1 MEQNCFLCGQMIKGK
16 TTQEHVFANSFLAEF
31 DLKRE
36 RLQFGAPKPIEYSR
50 IKVPAHRSCNSE
62 IGSKF
67 ESYLLQII
75 RSMDTNLDVL
85 AQLHLAHH
93 PKVAANAKEMFCQ
106 WLAKLHLGLI
116 HWEVNLK
123 RHPNSYYKT
132 LLENYIETPVVTCL
146 QRCFSEWHYFNC
158 PSSLYHFSVPPPP
171 ERAFRFDF
179 GSRHEISGTFI
190 KFGTHLLV
198 TTIGDGRLVEEWFTD
213 HQHKITQGYILTSPE
228 NPLAYLSAV
237 AHIWAVRELLPVQ
250 PQLEFTSHS
259 IRDLSRKGL
268 DQKPAINEEAIN
280 ARADQLFDELAQRF
294 KRDDRAG
301 HIASNT
307 D

>member
-1 MEQNCFLCGQMIKGK
+1 
-16 TTQEHVFANSFLAEF
+16 
-31 DLKRE
+31 
-36 RLQFGAPKPIEYSR
+36 
-50 IKVPAHRSCNSE
+50 
-62 IGSKF
+62 
-67 ESYLLQII
+67 LQII

-93 PKVAANAKEMFCQ
+93 AKVAANVKEVFCQ
-106 WLAKLHLGLI
+106 WLTKLHLGLI
-116 HWEVNLK
+116 HWEISLN
-123 RHPNSYYKT
+123 RHPDPEYKSF
-132 LLENYIETPVVTCL
+132 LRRYIETPVVNCL

-171 ERAFRFDF
+171 ERGLRFDF

-190 KFGTHLLV
+190 RFGTHLLV

-213 HQHKITQGYILTSPE
+213 HQHKITQDYMLKSPE

-259 IRDLSRKGL
+259 IRDLSRKNL
-268 DQKPAINEEAIN
+268 DQKPAIDEEAIKV
-280 ARADQLFDELAQRF
+280 RAIQLFDELAQRF
-294 KRDDRAG
+294 KRCDRAG
-301 HIASNT
+301 PIASNIN
-307 D
+307 